1 MYITCTLHITCNLAQ
16 VEVQSTLN
24 TDVWG
29 MRSASVYLQ
38 GFKQEFTKGSVS
50 SHKFKLF
57 NKKMYK
63 YNKYEVLGEMQSC
76 RETGLWRL

>member
-1 MYITCTLHITCNLAQ
+1 MLVLHDCNLAQ

-76 RETGLWRL
+76 RETGLSVKMWHL